1 MMPRKSRVIRLGRT
15 LIGGGRPPVLQTMI
29 TAPLE
34 RFDDALA
41 EANRAVEVGCRVVR
55 TAVRNEDDARL
66 LGRFVSAFTG
76 DLIADIHF
84 DHRLALIAIEAGVA
98 GVRFNPGNIG
108 GKDRVETIIKKARK
122 RDDLAV
128 RIGVN
133 AGSLEKDI
141 LEKHG
146 GPTAEALIES
156 TRRWVTFLEQDLDYR
171 NFKVSV
177 KSHSVAET
185 IAACRAVAS
194 FTDAPLHVGITE
206 AGGGIGGRI
215 KSAVGIGV
223 LIHEGL
229 VDTFRVSLT
238 APVEEEIVTG
248 MHILKACGLL
258 EGGGE
263 IVSCP
268 TCGRTHGA
276 LFSYYE
282 RLERFFD
289 DARWWLRP
297 KLTVALMGCEVNGP
311 GEAKDA
317 DLGIALGH
325 GSALYFEKGV
335 LVKKFSDQNAAF
347 AHLVERIRAA
357 WGLAQKR

>member
-1 MMPRKSRVIRLGRT
+1 MIRRESRTIRLGKT
-15 LIGGGRPPVLQTMI
+15 PIGGGRPPVLQTMI
-29 TAPLE
+29 TTPLI
-34 RFDDALA
+34 RFDEALT
-41 EANRAVEVGCRVVR
+41 EANRALEMGCSVVR
-55 TAVRNEDDARL
+55 TAVRDEEDARL
-66 LGRFVSAFTG
+66 LSRFVSAFDG

-84 DHRLALIAIEAGVA
+84 DYRLALTAMEAGVA

-108 GKDRVETIIKKARK
+108 GKERVALLVEKARA
-122 RDDLAV
+122 RENLAL

-141 LEKHG
+141 LARYE

-156 TRRWVTFLEQDLDYR
+156 TRRWVTFLERDLGYR

-185 IAACRAVAS
+185 ITACRAIAS

-206 AGGGIGGRI
+206 AGGGTGGRI

-238 APVEEEIVTG
+238 APIEDEIVTG
-248 MHILKACGLL
+248 MHILKASGLL

-289 DARWWLRP
+289 EARWWLRP
-297 KLTVALMGCEVNGP
+297 RLTVALMGCEVNGP
-311 GEAKDA
+311 GEAKEA

-325 GSALYFEKGV
+325 GSALYFEKGT
-335 LVKKFSDQNAAF
+335 LKKKFSKQDEAF
-347 AHLVERIRAA
+347 AYLLEQIKRK
-357 WGLAQKR
+357 WGLSS